1 VAGVFVLI
9 HIMSDQDKKNQS
21 ETCRPCAEN
30 ASAGGRKRSFVN
42 ALMYE
47 AGLLQAPRCYS
58 NYRFITVLLAA
69 IIALWLGHDHLPP
82 FTSSI
87 DFHWKLWVSLVIWQP
102 VVEEILFRG
111 IIQGQLLKPAWG
123 QRSWMKISA
132 ANFLTSILFVG
143 FHMVNNPPLFSIT
156 VIVPSLL
163 LGYFRDSCSSVYPS
177 ILMHSA
183 FNALVIEGLLIH
195 GNMVKMPM

>member
-1 VAGVFVLI
+1 
-9 HIMSDQDKKNQS
+9 MSDQDKNNQS
-21 ETCRPCAEN
+21 ETCRPCTEN

-47 AGLLQAPRCYS
+47 AGLLQVPRCYS

-69 IIALWLGHDHLPP
+69 IIALWLGHDFLPP

-111 IIQGQLLKPAWG
+111 IIQGQLIKSAWG
-123 QRSWMKISA
+123 KRSWLKISA
-132 ANFLTSILFVG
+132 ANFITSILFVG
-143 FHMVNNPPLFSIT
+143 FHMVNNPPLFSLV

-183 FNALVIEGLLIH
+183 FNALVIEGLFIH
-195 GNMVKMPM
+195 GNLVKMPM